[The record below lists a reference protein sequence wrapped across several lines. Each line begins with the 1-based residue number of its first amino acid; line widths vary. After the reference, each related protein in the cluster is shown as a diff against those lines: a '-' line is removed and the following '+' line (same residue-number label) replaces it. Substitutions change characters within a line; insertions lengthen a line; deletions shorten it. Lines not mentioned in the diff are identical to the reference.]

1 MRLSK
6 VRLAGFKSFVDP
18 TLLDL
23 RSNLVGILGP
33 NGCGKSNTI
42 DAVRWVM
49 GESSAKNLRGQS
61 MEDVIFNGSSSRKP
75 VGQASVELIFDNS
88 EQAGKKNIGA
98 EYTHF
103 DELSIKRL
111 VNREGQSKYF
121 LNSTRCRRRD
131 ITDIFLGT
139 GLGPRSYAI
148 IEQGMISRLIDAKP
162 DELRIYIEEAAGI
175 SKYKERRRETANR
188 IQHTRENLERLSD
201 LRDEL
206 DKQLNRLK
214 RQADNAERFTQY
226 KQEERELAAHI
237 LVLKYQDLHILLEKQ
252 QQTLNASATK
262 HQQQLSTQRHLE
274 AQLIEQ
280 RQQQDES
287 HALFNKKQA
296 NYYQIRTDIAQIEQ
310 QIQHQ
315 KEQQQRQQKAQQQT
329 ELHITQSQ
337 QHIAHEQSQHDHLQE
352 QLAELSDHEKQAA
365 TALQAANQ
373 ALDNSEQQQNQW
385 QETWLNQQVTWQK
398 PREQAQLAQSRMVQL
413 NKQIEQSDQRL
424 QRLQQEQTTLNDHLL
439 LNELD
444 ELRVDYEIAQ
454 HTQYDTEQQLAQHK
468 QTAHTHQHHVQN
480 LEKTLADARLNA
492 QQLQGQLAS
501 LEALQQAGL
510 GKDYLNDKDHKQW
523 QAWGWDQ
530 QTRLGELIQLA
541 DTFDQSPDG
550 SPHYRQHH
558 RWQTALEQLLEQD
571 LQALCLRDLDEHLD
585 RFSDYSQHL
594 RAFECMRATNPHSQQ
609 TPQYQAHPDHPIF
622 RQPLADKIQ
631 SPLGLKVAV
640 AHIYCVDQLEQ
651 ALRHRHQLNAGQF
664 FLTLEGI
671 CVGKT
676 WLRTP
681 TKNSIHEGVLARQQQ
696 LKTVQAAFQ
705 QQQQHLAELENQLQN
720 AQTAW
725 QTQQNEQDTLTEQ
738 YQQQQAELYELNA
751 HIDRE
756 QQRYEQTE
764 YRLEQLQEE
773 TEALSEQLE
782 NDRIDYAD
790 EQLLYEQAST
800 ELTLQTQQR
809 EQLEAQRNTLQQQL
823 HAKRQAM
830 KDCQDHW
837 QTLRLACES
846 TRQQQI
852 HSQQTLQRLQ
862 AQLIDQQAHY
872 EQLLEEQLS
881 FDDTALETLH
891 EQHQQLLQTH
901 LVYEQQLKLAQNDQ
915 QSLDKAI
922 QANEKARHEAEQ
934 QANQWRDQIETQKLQ
949 WQESQVRATTL
960 REQFHETGFDFEA
973 IQANFS
979 ADVDI
984 AQQEAALKNVQQRI
998 QRLGSINLAAI
1009 DEYQETL
1016 ERKHYLDEQ
1025 NHDLET
1031 ALATLE
1037 RVIQTMDKETRGRFK
1052 STFESINTQLR
1063 ANFPK
1068 LFGGGEAYLALTE
1081 QDLLNT
1087 GVSIMARPPGK
1098 KIASIQLLS
1107 GGEKALTAVALVFA
1121 IFSLNPAPFCMLD
1134 EVDAPL
1140 DEANVGR
1147 FCQLVREMSQHVQFI
1162 FITHNKVTMELAEN
1176 LIGVT
1181 MRESGVSRLVSV
1193 DLAEAVQV
1201 LEKG

>member
-49 GESSAKNLRGQS
+49 GESSAKNLRGKS

-88 EQAGKKNIGA
+88 EKAGKKNLGH

-111 VNREGQSKYF
+111 VTRDGQSKYF

-162 DELRIYIEEAAGI
+162 DELRVYIEEAAGI

-188 IQHTRENLERLSD
+188 IQHTRDNLARLSD
-201 LRDEL
+201 LREEL
-206 DKQLNRLK
+206 EKQLNRLK
-214 RQADNAERFTQY
+214 RQADNAERFKQY
-226 KQEERELAAHI
+226 KQEERKLSAQI
-237 LVLKYQDLHILLEKQ
+237 LVLKYNNLQDTLEAQEK
-252 QQTLNASATK
+252 TLSDYANQ
-262 HQQQLSTQRHLE
+262 HQQQLSKQRHLE
-274 AQLIEQ
+274 TQLIEQ
-280 RQQQDES
+280 RLSQEET
-287 HALFNKKQA
+287 HATFNKKQA
-296 NYYQIRTDIAQIEQ
+296 DYYQIRTDIAQIEQ

-315 KEQQQRQQKAQQQT
+315 KEQQQRQQKAQQQA
-329 ELHITQSQ
+329 ELQLTQTQQQIAYEQSQ
-337 QHIAHEQSQHDHLQE
+337 QENLQNTLDTLIAD
-352 QLAELSDHEKQAA
+352 EKQAA
-365 TALQAANQ
+365 NELQIANQ
-373 ALDNSEQQQNQW
+373 HYEANEQQQTQW
-385 QETWLNQQVTWQK
+385 QETWLKQQDAWQR
-398 PREQAQLAQSRMVQL
+398 PRAQAQLAESRMTQL
-413 NKQIEQSDQRL
+413 NKQIDQQNQRL
-424 QRLQQEQTTLNDHLL
+424 QRLQQEQSSLDTALMLSDLEDLRINYDNAQIDQQETQSSLNTLNQAIK
-439 LNELD
+439 N
-444 ELRVDYEIAQ
+444 
-454 HTQYDTEQQLAQHK
+454 QQ
-468 QTAHTHQHHVQN
+468 QTVQN
-480 LEKTLADARLNA
+480 LDKSLADTRLQA
-492 QQLQGQLAS
+492 QQLQGKLSS

-510 GKDYLNDKDHKQW
+510 GKDDTTQQQQW

-530 QTRLGELIQLA
+530 QPRLGELIQLDEA
-541 DTFDQSPDG
+541 
-550 SPHYRQHH
+550 
-558 RWQTALEQLLEQD
+558 WQYAVEQLLEHD
-571 LQALCLRDLDEHLD
+571 LQALCLNNLEQNHSKFIELKH
-585 RFSDYSQHL
+585 HL
-594 RAFECMRATNPHSQQ
+594 RAFECTTEQ
-609 TPQYQAHPDHPIF
+609 TPAESPLKDHPIF
-622 RQPLADKIQ
+622 NEPLANKIQ
-631 SPLGLKVAV
+631 SPVGLKIAL
-640 AHIYCVDQLEQ
+640 AHIYCVDNLEQ
-651 ALRHRHQLNAGQF
+651 ALKYRHELNHGLF
-664 FLTLEGI
+664 FLTLDGI

-681 TKNSIHEGVLARQQQ
+681 QHNSIHEGILARQQLLSDVRIAFKQQQQQ
-696 LKTVQAAFQ
+696 LKTLEEQLQTAQYTLQRQQAEQSTLAQSNQ
-705 QQQQHLAELENQLQN
+705 QQQNDLQ
-720 AQTAW
+720 
-725 QTQQNEQDTLTEQ
+725 TLKTHID
-738 YQQQQAELYELNA
+738 QQQHQ
-751 HIDRE
+751 
-756 QQRYEQTE
+756 YEQTQ
-764 YRLEQLQEE
+764 YRLQQLQEE
-773 TEALSEQLE
+773 STELSEQLE
-782 NDRIDYAD
+782 NDRMDYED
-790 EQLLYEQAST
+790 EQYNHQQALA
-800 ELTLQTQQR
+800 ELAIQTTARDTLENQRNELQQTLQT
-809 EQLEAQRNTLQQQL
+809 
-823 HAKRQAM
+823 HRQAA
-830 KDCQDHW
+830 KECQQAW
-837 QTLRLACES
+837 QTLRLDCES
-846 TRQQQI
+846 TRQQHI
-852 HSQQTLQRLQ
+852 HSTQTLQRLQ
-862 AQLIDQQAHY
+862 EQFVNQQDHY
-872 EQLLEEQLS
+872 ESLLEEQLS
-881 FDDTALETLH
+881 LDETALDELSAR
-891 EQHQQLLQTH
+891 HQQLLQTH
-901 LVYEQQLKLAQNDQ
+901 LVHEQQLKLAQNDLHA
-915 QSLDKAI
+915 LDKAI
-922 QANEKARHEAEQ
+922 QDSEKNRHDAEQ
-934 QANQWRDQIETQKLQ
+934 ATNQWRDRIEAQKLQ

-960 REQFHETGFDFEA
+960 REQFNETGFDFDE

-984 AQQEAALKNVQQRI
+984 AQQEATLKTVQQRI

-1016 ERKHYLDEQ
+1016 ARKSYLDQQ
-1025 NHDLET
+1025 NDDLET
-1031 ALATLE
+1031 ALTTLE
-1037 RVIQTMDKETRGRFK
+1037 SVIQKMDRETRGRFK

-1068 LFGGGEAYLALTE
+1068 LFGGGEAHLALTE

-1147 FCQLVREMSQHVQFI
+1147 FCQLVREMSQQVQFI

>member
-1 MRLSK
+1 LRLSK

-49 GESSAKNLRGQS
+49 GESSAKNLRGKS

-88 EQAGKKNIGA
+88 EKAGKKNLGH

-111 VNREGQSKYF
+111 VTRDGQSKYF
-121 LNSTRCRRRD
+121 LNGTRCRRRD

-162 DELRIYIEEAAGI
+162 DELRVYIEEAAGI

-188 IQHTRENLERLSD
+188 IQHTRDNLARLSD
-201 LRDEL
+201 LREEL
-206 DKQLNRLK
+206 EKQLNRLK
-214 RQADNAERFTQY
+214 RQADNAERFKQY
-226 KQEERELAAHI
+226 KQEERKLSAHI
-237 LVLKYQDLHILLEKQ
+237 LVLKYNDLQETLKTQEK
-252 QQTLNASATK
+252 TLSDYANQ
-262 HQQQLSTQRHLE
+262 HQQQLSKQRHLE
-274 AQLIEQ
+274 TQLIEQ
-280 RQQQDES
+280 RLSQES
-287 HALFNKKQA
+287 AHTRFNEKQA
-296 NYYQIRTDIAQIEQ
+296 DYYQIRTDIAQIEQ

-329 ELHITQSQ
+329 ELQITQTQQQLAYEQSQ
-337 QHIAHEQSQHDHLQE
+337 QENLQNTLETLIADEKHAADELQS
-352 QLAELSDHEKQAA
+352 
-365 TALQAANQ
+365 ANQ
-373 ALDNSEQQQNQW
+373 HYETSEQQQTQW
-385 QETWLNQQVTWQK
+385 QETWLTQQDAWQR
-398 PREQAQLAQSRMVQL
+398 PREQAQLAESRMTQL
-413 NKQIEQSDQRL
+413 KKQIDQQNQRL
-424 QRLQQEQTTLNDHLL
+424 QRLQQEQNTLDTALILSTLEDLRIDYDNAQTDQQATQSSLNTLNQAIKNQQQTVQD
-439 LNELD
+439 LD
-444 ELRVDYEIAQ
+444 
-454 HTQYDTEQQLAQHK
+454 K
-468 QTAHTHQHHVQN
+468 S
-480 LEKTLADARLNA
+480 LADARLHA
-492 QQLQGQLAS
+492 QQLQGKLSS

-510 GKDYLNDKDHKQW
+510 GKDDTKQQQQW

-530 QTRLGELIQLA
+530 HPRLGELIQLDEA
-541 DTFDQSPDG
+541 
-550 SPHYRQHH
+550 
-558 RWQTALEQLLEQD
+558 WQYALEQLLEQD
-571 LQALCLRDLDEHLD
+571 LQALCLTDLDQE
-585 RFSDYSQHL
+585 RAKFSELKQPL
-594 RAFECMRATNPHSQQ
+594 RAFECTTKHIPTKTTKSPLNPPQDHS
-609 TPQYQAHPDHPIF
+609 IF
-622 RQPLADKIQ
+622 NEPLANKIQ
-631 SPLGLKVAV
+631 SPIGLKTAL
-640 AHIYCVDQLEQ
+640 AHIYCVDNLEH
-651 ALRHRHQLNAGQF
+651 ALKYRHALNDGLF
-664 FLTLEGI
+664 FLTLDGI

-681 TKNSIHEGVLARQQQ
+681 QHNRIHEGVLARQQ
-696 LKTVQAAFQ
+696 LLSDVKIAFKQ
-705 QQQQHLAELENQLQN
+705 QQQQLKILEDQLQ
-720 AQTAW
+720 TSK
-725 QTQQNEQDTLTEQ
+725 DTLQIKQAEQ
-738 YQQQQAELYELNA
+738 SALSQNKQQQQNDLQTLKAQIN
-751 HIDRE
+751 
-756 QQRYEQTE
+756 QQQHQYEQAQ
-764 YRLEQLQEE
+764 YRLQQLQEE
-773 TEALSEQLE
+773 STELSEQLE
-782 NDRIDYAD
+782 NDRMEYED
-790 EQLLYEQAST
+790 EQHNHQQALA
-800 ELTLQTQQR
+800 ELAIQTSARNTLENQRNALQQTLQTHRQTVKECQQ
-809 EQLEAQRNTLQQQL
+809 A
-823 HAKRQAM
+823 
-830 KDCQDHW
+830 W
-837 QTLRLACES
+837 QTLRLDCES
-846 TRQQQI
+846 TRQQHI
-852 HSQQTLQRLQ
+852 HSTQTLQRLQ
-862 AQLIDQQAHY
+862 EQLVNQQDHY
-872 EQLLEEQLS
+872 ESLLEEQLS
-881 FDDTALETLH
+881 LDQTALDELS

-901 LVYEQQLKLAQNDQ
+901 LVYEQQLKRAQNDLQ
-915 QSLDKAI
+915 ALDKAI
-922 QANEKARHEAEQ
+922 QDSDKNRHEAEQ
-934 QANQWRDQIETQKLQ
+934 AANQWRDQIEAQKLQ

-960 REQFHETGFDFEA
+960 REQFNETGFDFDE

-984 AQQEAALKNVQQRI
+984 AQQEATLQTVQQRI

-1016 ERKHYLDEQ
+1016 ERKNYLDQQ
-1025 NHDLET
+1025 NDDLET

-1037 RVIQTMDKETRGRFK
+1037 SVMQKMDKETRGRFK

-1068 LFGGGEAYLALTE
+1068 LFGGGEAHLALTE

-1147 FCQLVREMSQHVQFI
+1147 FCQLVREMSQQVQFI

>member
-1 MRLSK
+1 LRLSK

-49 GESSAKNLRGQS
+49 GESSAKNLRGKS

-88 EQAGKKNIGA
+88 EKAGKKNLGH

-111 VNREGQSKYF
+111 VTRDGQSKYF

-162 DELRIYIEEAAGI
+162 DELRVYIEEAAGI

-188 IQHTRENLERLSD
+188 IQHTRDNLARLSD
-201 LRDEL
+201 LREEL
-206 DKQLNRLK
+206 EKQLNRLK
-214 RQADNAERFTQY
+214 RQADNAERFKQY
-226 KQEERELAAHI
+226 KQEERKLSAHI
-237 LVLKYQDLHILLEKQ
+237 LVLKYNNLQDTLETQEK
-252 QQTLNASATK
+252 TLSDYANQ
-262 HQQQLSTQRHLE
+262 HQQQLSKQRHLE
-274 AQLIEQ
+274 AQLIKQ
-280 RQQQDES
+280 RLSQEET
-287 HALFNKKQA
+287 HATFNEKQA
-296 NYYQIRTDIAQIEQ
+296 DYYQIRTDIAQIEQ

-315 KEQQQRQQKAQQQT
+315 KEQQQRQQKAQQQA
-329 ELHITQSQ
+329 ELQLAQTQQQIAYEQSQ
-337 QHIAHEQSQHDHLQE
+337 QENLQNTLDTLIAD
-352 QLAELSDHEKQAA
+352 EKQAA
-365 TALQAANQ
+365 NELQIANQ
-373 ALDNSEQQQNQW
+373 HYETSEQQQTQW
-385 QETWLNQQVTWQK
+385 QETWLKQQDAWQR
-398 PREQAQLAQSRMVQL
+398 PRAQAQLAESRMMQL
-413 NKQIEQSDQRL
+413 NKQIDQQNQRL
-424 QRLQQEQTTLNDHLL
+424 QRLQQEQNSLDTALILSDLEDLRIDYDNAQIDQQETQSSLNTLNQTIKNQQQTVQHL
-439 LNELD
+439 D
-444 ELRVDYEIAQ
+444 
-454 HTQYDTEQQLAQHK
+454 K
-468 QTAHTHQHHVQN
+468 S
-480 LEKTLADARLNA
+480 LADARLQA
-492 QQLQGQLAS
+492 QQLQGKLSS

-510 GKDYLNDKDHKQW
+510 GKDDTTQQQQW

-530 QTRLGELIQLA
+530 QPRLGELIQLDEA
-541 DTFDQSPDG
+541 
-550 SPHYRQHH
+550 
-558 RWQTALEQLLEQD
+558 WQYALEQLLEHD
-571 LQALCLRDLDEHLD
+571 LQALCLNDLEQNHSKFIALKH
-585 RFSDYSQHL
+585 HL
-594 RAFECMRATNPHSQQ
+594 RAFECTTKYIPTESPPKN
-609 TPQYQAHPDHPIF
+609 HPIF
-622 RQPLADKIQ
+622 NEPLANKIQ
-631 SPLGLKVAV
+631 SPIGLKIALT
-640 AHIYCVDQLEQ
+640 HIYCVDNLEQ
-651 ALRHRHQLNAGQF
+651 ALKYRHELSHGLF
-664 FLTLEGI
+664 FLTLDGI

-681 TKNSIHEGVLARQQQ
+681 QHNSIHEGILARQQLLSDVRTAFKQQQQQ
-696 LKTVQAAFQ
+696 LKTLEEQLQTAQYTLQRQQAEQSTLAQSNQ
-705 QQQQHLAELENQLQN
+705 QQQNDLQ
-720 AQTAW
+720 
-725 QTQQNEQDTLTEQ
+725 TLKTHID
-738 YQQQQAELYELNA
+738 QQQHQ
-751 HIDRE
+751 
-756 QQRYEQTE
+756 YEQTQ
-764 YRLEQLQEE
+764 YRLQQLQEE
-773 TEALSEQLE
+773 STELSEQLE
-782 NDRIDYAD
+782 NDRMDYED
-790 EQLLYEQAST
+790 EQYNHQQALA
-800 ELTLQTQQR
+800 ELAIQTTARDTLENQRNELQQTLQ
-809 EQLEAQRNTLQQQL
+809 A
-823 HAKRQAM
+823 HRQAA
-830 KDCQDHW
+830 KECQQAW
-837 QTLRLACES
+837 QTLRLDYES
-846 TRQQQI
+846 TRQQHI
-852 HSQQTLQRLQ
+852 HSTQTLQRLQ
-862 AQLIDQQAHY
+862 EQFVNQQDHY
-872 EQLLEEQLS
+872 ESLLEEQLS
-881 FDDTALETLH
+881 LDETALDELSTR
-891 EQHQQLLQTH
+891 HQQLLQTH
-901 LVYEQQLKLAQNDQ
+901 LVHEQQLKLAQNDLHA
-915 QSLDKAI
+915 LDKAI
-922 QANEKARHEAEQ
+922 QDSEKNRHDAEQ
-934 QANQWRDQIETQKLQ
+934 ATNQWRDRIEAQKLQ

-960 REQFHETGFDFEA
+960 REQFNETGFDFDE

-984 AQQEAALKNVQQRI
+984 AQQEATLKTVQQRI

-1016 ERKHYLDEQ
+1016 ARKSYLDQQ
-1025 NHDLET
+1025 NDDLET
-1031 ALATLE
+1031 ALTTLE
-1037 RVIQTMDKETRGRFK
+1037 SVIQKMDKETRGRFK

-1068 LFGGGEAYLALTE
+1068 LFGGGEAHLALTE

-1107 GGEKALTAVALVFA
+1107 GGEKALTAIALVFA

-1147 FCQLVREMSQHVQFI
+1147 FCQLVREMSQQVQFI